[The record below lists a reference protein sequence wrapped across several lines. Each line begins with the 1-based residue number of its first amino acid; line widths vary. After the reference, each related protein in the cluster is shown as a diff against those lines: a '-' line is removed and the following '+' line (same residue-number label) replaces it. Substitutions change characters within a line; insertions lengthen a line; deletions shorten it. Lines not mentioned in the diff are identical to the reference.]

1 MPPEGVCGA
10 GELSKVLEVRHGAGG
25 GRAADV
31 AAGTAAANAITAA
44 GSRSHVSALG
54 QRAGVVAL
62 LGLGVLL
69 PRGVLGEVGDA
80 GAEAAIVRVVST

>member
-1 MPPEGVCGA
+1 MPPERVCGA
-10 GELSKVLEVRHGAGG
+10 RELSKVLEVRHGAGG

-31 AAGTAAANAITAA
+31 AAGTAATANAVTA
-44 GSRSHVSALG
+44 GSGSHVSALG